1 MAAIALPCTHS
12 RHFLPWL
19 HPKVRPTSLSGV
31 SGVWLVLCRWPLQ
44 DFTKLMDVQFLDN
57 LRRGASINY
66 ADMQRNPVPKTL
78 QVR

>member
-1 MAAIALPCTHS
+1 MS
-12 RHFLPWL
+12 RH
-19 HPKVRPTSLSGV
+19 HPPHATHPYSYQQKPTG
-31 SGVWLVLCRWPLQ
+31 RWLQ

-78 QVR
+78 QVGMQHTEGMQLLGGWVGCSW